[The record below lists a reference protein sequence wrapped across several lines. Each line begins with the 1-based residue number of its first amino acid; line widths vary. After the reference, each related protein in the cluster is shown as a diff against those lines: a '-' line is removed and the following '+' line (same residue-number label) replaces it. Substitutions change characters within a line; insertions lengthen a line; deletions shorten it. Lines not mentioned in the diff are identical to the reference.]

1 MAHKQMQ
8 RSSFH
13 FVTGDRQKNPVK
25 RIIYRLCQ
33 QLEKPVY
40 AHMPAHNHFQP
51 YTHTCNHEKLLAA
64 FGNDAVNSS
73 PARVM
78 SYCMLLEVTGQY
90 FGPDKAVF
98 DLGCGAGNYAGHI
111 ARNFGYRRYDGFDIA
126 PRKEWEALADEK
138 THFHQAVLGEV
149 DLDVTDVDIIFSQSA
164 LEHIKN
170 DKAVLTRLTSKTPKT
185 IRHIHSV
192 PALAS
197 WQDFRYHGYRRYAPV
212 NIDRLIN
219 LPHVRDVQIFLS
231 GNPLTRAM
239 RAQQKAASR
248 GKLERYLSKHP
259 EAKNLPFTYD
269 ASLSMAQNLAQ
280 LQELGTPT
288 HALEAT
294 TFTITFLQDLK

>member
-1 MAHKQMQ
+1 MQ
-8 RSSFH
+8 KSSYH
-13 FVTGDRQKNPVK
+13 FVTGDHQKNPAK

-40 AHMPAHNHFQP
+40 AKMPAHNQFQP
-51 YTHTCNHEKLLAA
+51 YTHACNHEKLLAA

-78 SYCMLLEVTGQY
+78 SYCMLLEVCGQY
-90 FGPDKAVF
+90 FGPDKAIF
-98 DLGCGAGNYAGHI
+98 DLGCGAGNYAGHF
-111 ARNFGYRRYDGFDIA
+111 AKNFGYRRYDGFDIA
-126 PRKEWEALADEK
+126 PRKEWNALTDEK

-149 DLDVTDVDIIFSQSA
+149 DLDVTDVDIVFSQSA

-170 DKAVLTRLTSKTPKT
+170 DKAVLSRLTSKKPKT

-212 NIDRLIN
+212 NIDRLID
-219 LPHVRDVQIFLS
+219 LPGIHDVQILLS
-231 GNPLTRAM
+231 GNPLTREL

-248 GKLERYLSKHP
+248 GELERYFSKHP
-259 EAKNLPFTYD
+259 EAKSLPFTYD
-269 ASLSMAQNLAQ
+269 ATQSMAENLAK
-280 LQELGTPT
+280 LKELNSPAN
-288 HALEAT
+288 ALEAT
-294 TFTITFLQDLK
+294 TFTLMFLQDLK